1 MASTH
6 DEYTQ
11 MTRNSSQLDLT
22 GAYIS
27 EDEEPGTPGDNP
39 TESASAWKGTPEAPS
54 IGLPQQT
61 VDDVS
66 HFSIGARAV
75 QEAQGSMSVGV
86 QLAPSV
92 ARVTRPSDSIY
103 PRTHTMCALVIR

>member
-1 MASTH
+1 MSEGGDDRYAAGLMASTH

-39 TESASAWKGTPEAPS
+39 TESASAWTGTPEAPS

-66 HFSIGARAV
+66 HFSIGARARRV
-75 QEAQGSMSVGV
+75 VSRVWGFGRGS
-86 QLAPSV
+86 L
-92 ARVTRPSDSIY
+92 R
-103 PRTHTMCALVIR
+103 